1 MLLGGDHTSTLW
13 HFSCPVESTVIQAYL
28 QFNFAF
34 SSWTWTV
41 NWIRS
46 GRWLVPAINRFFP
59 QLTRALEMALL
70 RSAFR
75 LYCCWH
81 WELDKI
87 LRFGGSAGSWAG
99 VDIRSAGHHWM
110 LNLLNKLSFRR
121 ISKLFIVYSDH
132 HFTIARLNWLFSIP
146 IIIWTVLLVIIGLEE
161 IENSKKTRNG
171 VKN

>member
-13 HFSCPVESTVIQAYL
+13 HFSCPVELTVIQAYL

-81 WELDKI
+81 WKLDKI

-161 IENSKKTRNG
+161 IENSKKTQND